1 MVNLNKTMSL
11 CQVIRHSGRGDIM
24 SRIEKRFQVTR
35 RDEIVGR
42 IKLPSVSWLIKEYDI
57 IPQLLSN
64 NNYSGDTI
72 IKIVADDN
80 ETYNINGSRIINGV
94 RISAAYEG
102 NTDILNVSVESV

>member
-1 MVNLNKTMSL
+1 MTDLNFK
-11 CQVIRHSGRGDIM
+11 
-24 SRIEKRFQVTR
+24 FNVTK

-42 IKLPSVSWLIKEYDI
+42 IKLPSKVSWLTKEYDI

-64 NNYSGDTI
+64 NSYSGDTI